1 MKLMELVRLMVR
13 EVMKYH
19 KVDTKAIA
27 DHSQIASEHSKSKL

>member
-1 MKLMELVRLMVR
+1 MELVRLMVT
-13 EVMKYH
+13 EAIKYR